1 MKAAFILPVLLLS
14 LASLSAQTTNPSNLT
29 SQQQSPL
36 TIHVA
41 EPKKGKELPAG
52 FLGLSYESSM
62 LLPKDGKYY
71 FDATNTPLVTLFQTL
86 GIKNLRVG
94 ANAVD
99 DPRVPV
105 PSEKDIDALFG
116 FAKAAGVK
124 VIYSFRLKNGDPS
137 RSAQLAKYIQE
148 HYGDLL
154 DIFAIGNEPDWF
166 EGIRKNKDGYKIFYA
181 LWKPHYDAI
190 IQAVPMAQIE
200 GPSANGSFA
209 INLAKDL
216 YAAGHLRMVSSHYYV
231 FGSGRKAEDDPAG
244 TRDRFLSE
252 SNSVRYEKLYEATG
266 KPLADLG
273 VPYRIDEMNSCSNG
287 GAKGS
292 SDTYASALWAL
303 DWDHWWAAHGILG
316 LNYHTGESVGMN
328 GGFHAP
334 NYASFV
340 HLPAGEGFEVHPIAY
355 SHLAFSQGA
364 KGRIL
369 ETQTEG
375 NSNLTSYAYQDGSAY
390 LITLINR
397 THDTQSGTI
406 PVTITLPQSAGNGS
420 WERLEMNQKNGDIA
434 AKSDIALGDS
444 SISSDGTWSGHWQ
457 SLPET
462 ASGSISVKLKPA
474 SATILRFTK
483 QQHSK

>member
-1 MKAAFILPVLLLS
+1 MPPPILYILLLS
-14 LASLSAQTTNPSNLT
+14 IGILSAQTTNPS
-29 SQQQSPL
+29 SPHQNPI
-36 TIHVA
+36 TIHVT
-41 EPKKGKELPAG
+41 EPKTNSELPPG

-62 LLPKDGKYY
+62 LLPKGGNYY
-71 FDATNTPLVTLFQTL
+71 FDATNAPLVTLFQSL

-105 PSEKDIDALFG
+105 PDEKDIDALFG

-137 RSAQLAKYIQE
+137 RSAQLAKYIQD

-154 DIFAIGNEPDWF
+154 DTFAIGNEPDCF
-166 EGIRKNKDGYKIFYA
+166 DGIRKNKDGYKVFYA

-190 IQAVPMAQIE
+190 IQAVPKAQIE
-200 GPSANGSFA
+200 GPSAAFNGPFA

-216 YAAGHLRMVSSHYYV
+216 HASGHLPMVSSHYYV
-231 FGSGRKAEDDPAG
+231 FGAGANAERDPAG
-244 TRDRFLSE
+244 TQERLLSE
-252 SNSVRYEKLYEATG
+252 SNSVRYEKLYQSLQ

-273 VPYRIDEMNSCSNG
+273 VPYRIDEMNSCYNG

-292 SDTYASALWAL
+292 SDTYASALWSL
-303 DWDHWWAAHGILG
+303 DWDHWWAAHGITG

-340 HLPAGEGFEVHPIAY
+340 HMPDGKGFDVHPIAY

-364 KGRIL
+364 KGHIL

-375 NSNLTSYAYQDGSAY
+375 NANLTSYAYQDGSVY
-390 LITLINR
+390 LITLINKD
-397 THDTQSGTI
+397 HGSQGGSV
-406 PVTITLPQSAGNGS
+406 PVSITLPEGAGSGS
-420 WERLEMNQKNGDIA
+420 WERLDLNQKNGDIA

-444 SISSDGTWSGHWQ
+444 SISPDGIWSAHWQ
-457 SLPET
+457 PLPGT
-462 ASGSISVKLKPA
+462 AVGTISVNMQPA
-474 SATILRFTK
+474 SATILRFTR
-483 QQHSK
+483 QQTN

>member
-41 EPKKGKELPAG
+41 EPKKGKELPPG

-71 FDATNTPLVTLFQTL
+71 FDATNAPLLTLFQTL

-99 DPRVPV
+99 EPKIPV
-105 PSEKDIDALFG
+105 PDEKDIDALFG

-154 DIFAIGNEPDWF
+154 DNFAIGNEPDCF
-166 EGIRKNKDGYKIFYA
+166 DGIRKNKDGYKVFYA

-200 GPSANGSFA
+200 GPSAAFNGSFS

-216 YAAGHLRMVSSHYYV
+216 HAAGHLPMVSSHYYV
-231 FGSGRKAEDDPAG
+231 FGSGRKAEEDPAG

-273 VPYRIDEMNSCSNG
+273 VPYRIDEMNSCYNG

-292 SDTYASALWAL
+292 SDTYASTLWAL
-303 DWDHWWAAHGILG
+303 DWDHWWAAHGIVG

-375 NSNLTSYAYQDGSAY
+375 NSNLTSYAYQVGSDY
-390 LITLINR
+390 LITLINKSYGS
-397 THDTQSGTI
+397 QSTPA
-406 PVTITLPQSAGNGS
+406 PVTINLPKNAGTGS
-420 WERLEMNQKNGDIA
+420 WERLDLIQKTGDV
-434 AKSDIALGDS
+434 
-444 SISSDGTWSGHWQ
+444 
-457 SLPET
+457 
-462 ASGSISVKLKPA
+462 ASGSDITLGDASITPNGIWKACWQPLPGTTSGTISVTIQPA
-474 SATILRFTK
+474 SATILRFSK
-483 QQHSK
+483 Q

>member
-1 MKAAFILPVLLLS
+1 MKIPSILS
-14 LASLSAQTTNPSNLT
+14 LFFLSIEFVSAQTTNPSN
-29 SQQQSPL
+29 SSPPQQTPI

-41 EPKKGKELPAG
+41 EPKTNRELPPG

-62 LLPKDGKYY
+62 LIPKEGKYY
-71 FDATNTPLVTLFQTL
+71 FDATNAPLVTLFKSL

-105 PSEKDIDALFG
+105 PDEKDIDALFG

-124 VIYSFRLKNGDPS
+124 VIYSFRLKNGDPA
-137 RSAQLAKYIQE
+137 RSAQLAKYIQDQ
-148 HYGDLL
+148 YGDLL
-154 DIFAIGNEPDWF
+154 DTYSIGNEPDCF
-166 EGIRKNKDGYKIFYA
+166 EQIKREKYGIFFT

-190 IQAVPMAQIE
+190 LKAVPNALIE
-200 GPSANGSFA
+200 GPSTASKGSFA
-209 INLAKDL
+209 VSLAKDL
-216 YAAGHLRMVSSHYYV
+216 GDSGHLPMVSSHYYV
-231 FGSGRKAEDDPAG
+231 FGAGGKAEQDPAG
-244 TRDRFLSE
+244 TRERFLSK
-252 SNSVRYEKLYEATG
+252 SNLAHYENLYEATA
-266 KPLADLG
+266 KPLAELG
-273 VPYRIDEMNSCSNG
+273 VPYRIDEMNSCYNG

-303 DWDHWWAAHGILG
+303 DWDHWWAAHGIVG

-340 HLPAGEGFEVHPIAY
+340 HMPDGEGFDVHPIAY

-364 KGRIL
+364 KGHIL

-375 NSNLTSYAYQDGSAY
+375 NANLTSYAYQDGSDY
-390 LITLINR
+390 LITLINKD
-397 THDTQSGTI
+397 HGSQSGSI
-406 PVTITLPQSAGNGS
+406 PVLITLPEGAGSGS
-420 WERLEMNQKNGDIA
+420 WERLDLNQKSGDVA
-434 AKSDIALGDS
+434 AKSDITLGDT
-444 SISSDGTWSGHWQ
+444 SITPNGTWSAHWQ
-457 SLPET
+457 PLPGT
-462 ASGSISVKLKPA
+462 AAGTISVNMQPA

-483 QQHSK
+483 Q